1 MSEPKTRRRFLI
13 DVLFLG
19 GALGAAS
26 QVQPF
31 FSHFLEDQHPA
42 EPQPVE
48 PPPTAGP
55 KATPRTPAIDCTEA
69 YPSDSDL
76 HSVRP
81 QPAVTKAYPSDGDVH
96 RPEVS
101 CAYPSDS
108 DTHSRVPPQVSP
120 TRMSVPSQ
128 RAPLWKRIGNQ
139 EPPAR

>member
-31 FSHFLEDQHPA
+31 FSHFLEDQHPP

-69 YPSDSDL
+69 YPSDSDVHL
-76 HSVRP
+76 ARP
-81 QPAVTKAYPSDGDVH
+81 QPAVTKAYPSD
-96 RPEVS
+96 
-101 CAYPSDS
+101 SDL
-108 DTHSRVPPQVSP
+108 HSRVPVQP
-120 TRMSVPSQ
+120 VPSV
-128 RAPLWKRIGNQ
+128 RGSKAPLWKRIGNQ
-139 EPPAR
+139 EPPVR